1 MAFDAMPHWLF
12 RCDKVLSGAIQDEV
26 FSVIKYLS
34 IYMYPSTKH
43 KHDVEFP
50 TAEDFAKNPIVPWKE
65 LLELLN
71 IQLLLLTTFL

>member
-1 MAFDAMPHWLF
+1 M
-12 RCDKVLSGAIQDEV
+12 
-26 FSVIKYLS
+26 
-34 IYMYPSTKH
+34 
-43 KHDVEFP
+43 EFP